1 MEEEE
6 EVTETSLFGHT
17 ISPKFGSQALSFIT
31 ALAIPRSV
39 ALLDLGKQKLLL
51 FKEFL
56 SREGDE
62 SSIGAFWNWG
72 SDVCT
77 TVPFHLVTR
86 CSIQDVVEEND
97 PISKTAAS
105 FSKGE
110 AENSNPC
117 SRLLSEAATYS
128 TCEVAMENSESY
140 STSLVEFES
149 EKVAPTSEE
158 TIQDF
163 NASKDSLLEVQS
175 KSLASSSNAM
185 SNDSIVCTITPV
197 SNVAASIS
205 EGAILNSEVCSSD
218 VSESVMKLG
227 TLPSDLVN
235 HISDVTS
242 CDLIESVSNSQA
254 PAYDISI
261 EKSGITGRKKKV
273 RFSPDVVEPSGDSR
287 EYRRR
292 ITAALIMG
300 IKMASNERSS
310 VQEHGG
316 MTRNLGSFLTRDANC
331 SEIASNPLYVAGT
344 NSFQTHHQ
352 HHLQSFSLNEVE
364 AFPNRK
370 SSTGDENWVE
380 FAVCSQNDGQL
391 STSTDLKPISDE
403 IYTEI
408 SLNPSAADSGYNKK
422 INSSPQGTHQWRV
435 QTFATPRLPLNKMS
449 VYNVV
454 QHYSS

>member
-1 MEEEE
+1 MGEED
-6 EVTETSLFGHT
+6 VETSFLRHT
-17 ISPKFGSQALSFIT
+17 FSPVFESQALGFIT
-31 ALAIPRSV
+31 SQAIPW
-39 ALLDLGKQKLLL
+39 LDLGKQKLLL
-51 FKEFL
+51 LKDFL

-62 SSIGAFWNWG
+62 TSIGAFWNWG

-77 TVPFHLVTR
+77 VVFSPSAIEHHN
-86 CSIQDVVEEND
+86 SQDVVGDELA
-97 PISKTAAS
+97 SKTTAS
-105 FSKGE
+105 FPKAA
-110 AENSNPC
+110 AENSDLCNWSP
-117 SRLLSEAATYS
+117 LSETS
-128 TCEVAMENSESY
+128 EVAMENSEAWS
-140 STSLVEFES
+140 SSFILSES
-149 EKVAPTSEE
+149 ARVVSPSEE
-158 TIQDF
+158 AFQKF
-163 NASKDSLLEVQS
+163 NNNDGDLLELQCNS
-175 KSLASSSNAM
+175 SAASSDAMAKESSLCSITPASEVAM
-185 SNDSIVCTITPV
+185 SF
-197 SNVAASIS
+197 S
-205 EGAILNSEVCSSD
+205 EGLTLDSEICSRN
-218 VSESVMKLG
+218 VSESAIKMAARSSAVVVHGFNVASRDLTELVSG
-227 TLPSDLVN
+227 SPASASDASSEN
-235 HISDVTS
+235 
-242 CDLIESVSNSQA
+242 
-254 PAYDISI
+254 
-261 EKSGITGRKKKV
+261 SGITGRKKKV